1 MLFLYAATAFL
12 LLLSVAFSRQ
22 KTLKALKTGTMMF
35 VNLLPPF
42 LSILMLVAIVLTLL
56 GPQTIQN
63 WLGNNSGPVAYLV
76 AALTGAIALI
86 PGFVAYPMAGMLV
99 KNGVAYPVI
108 AVFMTTLMMVG
119 IVTLPLEK
127 KFFGM
132 KLALTRN
139 ALNFVGALL
148 IGLGMNLVWNLL

>member
-1 MLFLYAATAFL
+1 MLALYVATLLFL
-12 LLLSVAFSRQ
+12 LLSLVFNRQ
-22 KTLKALKTGTMMF
+22 KTVKAIKTGTMMF
-35 VNLLPPF
+35 INLLPPF
-42 LSILMLVAIVLTLL
+42 LSILMLVAIALTLL

-108 AVFMTTLMMVG
+108 AVFITTLMMVG

-139 ALNFVGALL
+139 ALNFAGALI
-148 IGLGMNLVWNLL
+148 IGLGMNLLWNLL

>member
-1 MLFLYAATAFL
+1 MLPLYLVTAL
-12 LLLSVAFSRQ
+12 LLLVSLAFSRQ
-22 KTLKALKTGTMMF
+22 KTVKAIKTGSMMF
-35 VNLLPPF
+35 VNLLPPV
-42 LSILMLVAIVLTLL
+42 LSILMLVAVALTLL
-56 GPQTIQN
+56 GPQTIQA
-63 WLGNNSGPVAYLV
+63 WLGSDSGPLAYLV

-99 KNGVAYPVI
+99 NNGVAYPVI

-127 KFFGM
+127 KFFGL
-132 KLALTRN
+132 KLALARN

-148 IGLGMNLVWNLL
+148 IGLGMSLVWNLL

>member
-1 MLFLYAATAFL
+1 MLPLYAATVFL
-12 LLLSVAFSRQ
+12 LLLSLAFSRP
-22 KTLKALKTGTMMF
+22 KTIKALKTGTMMF

-42 LSILMLVAIVLTLL
+42 LSILMLVAVALTLL

-63 WLGNNSGPVAYLV
+63 WLGNNSGPVAYVV

-86 PGFVAYPMAGMLV
+86 PGFVAYPMARMLV

>member
-1 MLFLYAATAFL
+1 
-12 LLLSVAFSRQ
+12 
-22 KTLKALKTGTMMF
+22 
-35 VNLLPPF
+35 
-42 LSILMLVAIVLTLL
+42 
-56 GPQTIQN
+56 
-63 WLGNNSGPVAYLV
+63 
-76 AALTGAIALI
+76 LI

>member
-1 MLFLYAATAFL
+1 MLPLYAATVFL
-12 LLLSVAFSRQ
+12 LLLSLTFSRQ
-22 KTLKALKTGTMMF
+22 KTTKALKTGTMMF

-42 LSILMLVAIVLTLL
+42 LSILMLVAIALTLL

-63 WLGNNSGPVAYLV
+63 WLGSNSGPMAYLV

-86 PGFVAYPMAGMLV
+86 PGFVSYPMAGMLV

-119 IVTLPLEK
+119 IVTLPLEA

-132 KLALTRN
+132 KLALARN

-148 IGLGMNLVWNLL
+148 IGLGMSLVWNLL

>member
-1 MLFLYAATAFL
+1 MLALYAATVFL
-12 LLLSVAFSRQ
+12 LLLSLAFSRQ
-22 KTLKALKTGTMMF
+22 KTIKALKTGTMMF
-35 VNLLPPF
+35 INLLPPF
-42 LSILMLVAIVLTLL
+42 LSILMLVAIALALL

-86 PGFVAYPMAGMLV
+86 PGFVAYPMAGMLI

-119 IVTLPLEK
+119 IVTLPLER

-132 KLALTRN
+132 KLALARN
-139 ALNFVGALL
+139 ALNFAGALL

>member
-12 LLLSVAFSRQ
+12 LLLSLACSRQ

>member
-1 MLFLYAATAFL
+1 MLPLYLATVFL
-12 LLLSVAFSRQ
+12 LLLSLASSRQ
-22 KTLKALKTGTMMF
+22 KTVKALRTGAMMF
-35 VNLLPPF
+35 INLLPPM
-42 LSILMLVAIVLTLL
+42 LSILMLVAVALTLL
-56 GPQTIQN
+56 GPQTIQA
-63 WLGNNSGPVAYLV
+63 WLGDNSGALAYVV

-127 KFFGM
+127 RFFGL
-132 KLALTRN
+132 KLALARN

-148 IGLGMNLVWNLL
+148 IGLGMSLVWNLL